1 MEEESALEEEGV
13 DQLPD
18 FDESWQ
24 RPRRQRSEASP
35 LLSAGFPTLGET
47 AIPNVGP
54 ATAHVTLSEV
64 QEILTIVPFRPP
76 QILLWV
82 V

>member
-1 MEEESALEEEGV
+1 MEEHARNEDATEQTT

-24 RPRRQRSEASP
+24 RPRRQRSDVSW
-35 LLSAGFPTLGET
+35 LLSRGYPTVGET

-54 ATAHVTLSEV
+54 SAAHVHNA
-64 QEILTIVPFRPP
+64 
-76 QILLWV
+76 
-82 V
+82 

>member
-24 RPRRQRSEASP
+24 RPRRQASS

-64 QEILTIVPFRPP
+64 EILTIVPFRPP